1 MSGFNRRR
9 SGKVAM
15 MLLSALF
22 SGNNSQAKETK
33 SFNNKNL
40 TVQSSGVS
48 INKNSG
54 AKSPQSLGRTQVTTP
69 ITQRK
74 FFKPL
79 VIAASALVVATAAG
93 FTIWGLT
100 RNKKEDEKPGDE
112 GASKNDVGLPIT
124 AQSIINLEN
133 NSTVKNGDQEKL
145 SDEENIN
152 KSMIFKKKIENS
164 DAGNEEIRKHN
175 EKMIDDALLQAKG
188 KGILKADSEE
198 IKKAIFAVF
207 KKVANEK
214 MTINEQTFGNLISIC
229 ESKLKIDYIEIKN
242 YGDDNDTRNFVCL
255 FAGYVRYSIEWEND
269 NVVSI
274 SSFVYRD
281 HGGVEGYK
289 FSKNIKL
296 KDLENPF
303 KAEENEPENKEEVE
317 EEEREEC

>member
-22 SGNNSQAKETK
+22 SGGNSQAMETK

-93 FTIWGLT
+93 FTIWGLV
-100 RNKKEDEKPGDE
+100 RNKKKDEKPDDKD
-112 GASKNDVGLPIT
+112 ALKNDVDLDIT
-124 AQSIINLEN
+124 AESIINLKN
-133 NSTVKNGDQEKL
+133 NLNVKGDGR
-145 SDEENIN
+145 SFTEENIN
-152 KSMIFKKKIENS
+152 ESMIFAKKIKNF
-164 DAGNEEIRKHN
+164 DAGNEEIKKHN
-175 EKMIDDALLQAKG
+175 EKMIDDALLQAKD
-188 KGILKADSEE
+188 KGILKADSGEM
-198 IKKAIFAVF
+198 KDAILAVF
-207 KKVANEK
+207 KKVVNEK

-242 YGDDNDTRNFVCL
+242 YDDDNDTRNFVCL

-281 HGGVEGYK
+281 HGGVEDYK

-303 KAEENEPENKEEVE
+303 KAEENEQEN
-317 EEEREEC
+317 

>member
-9 SGKVAM
+9 SGKVAV

-54 AKSPQSLGRTQVTTP
+54 AKSPQSLERTQVATP

-79 VIAASALVVATAAG
+79 VITASALAIAVAGG

-100 RNKKEDEKPGDE
+100 RNKKKDEKPDDNLVNN
-112 GASKNDVGLPIT
+112 ACFPIT

-274 SSFVYRD
+274 NSFVYRD
-281 HGGVEGYK
+281 HGGVEDYK

>member
-79 VIAASALVVATAAG
+79 VITASALAIAVAGG
-93 FTIWGLT
+93 FTIWGLV
-100 RNKKEDEKPGDE
+100 RNKKKDEKPGDE

-124 AQSIINLEN
+124 AQSIINLKN
-133 NSTVKNGDQEKL
+133 NLNVKGDDR
-145 SDEENIN
+145 SFTEENIN
-152 KSMIFKKKIENS
+152 ESMILAKKIKNF

-175 EKMIDDALLQAKG
+175 KKMIDDALLQAKD
-188 KGILKADSEE
+188 KGILKADSGEM
-198 IKKAIFAVF
+198 KDAILAVF
-207 KKVANEK
+207 KKVVNEK

-242 YGDDNDTRNFVCL
+242 YDDDNDTRNFVCL
-255 FAGYVRYSIEWEND
+255 SAGYVRYSIEWEND

-289 FSKNIKL
+289 LSGNVK
-296 KDLENPF
+296 LENLEYPF
-303 KAEENEPENKEEVE
+303 KAEENEPENKEEEE